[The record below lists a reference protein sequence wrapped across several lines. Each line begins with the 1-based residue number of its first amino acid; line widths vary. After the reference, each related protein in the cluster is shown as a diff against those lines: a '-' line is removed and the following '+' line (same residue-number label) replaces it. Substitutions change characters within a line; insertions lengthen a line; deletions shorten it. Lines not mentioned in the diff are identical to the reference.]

1 MLSLPAR
8 SAIVRPNASTRCT
21 PRPESARRC
30 ALRRRSCSASG
41 GNVQHER
48 SCAALRRALRQPE
61 RCRRQLLARSAC
73 AAGSLAASCA
83 AARCEIASVSSSA
96 ARTCGKRDAAAQA
109 GDDRSSSLRM
119 REAAGQRIPPNG
131 MSHTPKIQRGPD
143 RHHGLHHATQR
154 GWSIPMTY
162 IIRAAFFALSLVT
175 IPPVANAT

>member
-1 MLSLPAR
+1 MFESRKSAGDLAIRINSGR
-8 SAIVRPNASTRCT
+8 SQYR
-21 PRPESARRC
+21 
-30 ALRRRSCSASG
+30 
-41 GNVQHER
+41 
-48 SCAALRRALRQPE
+48 
-61 RCRRQLLARSAC
+61 
-73 AAGSLAASCA
+73 
-83 AARCEIASVSSSA
+83 SA